1 MRTWASEKMIV
12 AAILLIF
19 PLCLAF
25 AAISDLLTMTIPN
38 RVSLILIVS
47 FAVLAPLS
55 GLALSAIGMHV
66 LGAAVVFGICFALF
80 ALNVMGGGDAKLLS
94 AAAIWFGYDPALLSF
109 LTYVGVIGG
118 LVTLAIL
125 LIRSQSNTILAI
137 GLPIPNSLLLAK
149 KVPYGIAIAI
159 GGFLAFP
166 SSPLFIAALE
176 SLK

>member
-1 MRTWASEKMIV
+1 MIV
-12 AAILLIF
+12 AAILLVF

-25 AAISDLLTMTIPN
+25 AAVSDLLTMMIPN
-38 RVSLILIVS
+38 RVSLIMVIS

-55 GLALSAIGMHV
+55 GLALPAIGMHA
-66 LGAAVVFGICFALF
+66 LGAAIVFGICFALF

-94 AAAIWFGYDPALLSF
+94 AAALWFGYEPALLSF
-109 LTYVGVIGG
+109 LAYVSVIGG

-149 KVPYGIAIAI
+149 KIPYGIAIAI
-159 GGFLAFP
+159 GGFMAFP

>member
-1 MRTWASEKMIV
+1 MVV
-12 AAILLIF
+12 AAIFLVF

-38 RVSLILIVS
+38 RVSLILIIS

-55 GLALSAIGMHV
+55 GLALPAIGMHA
-66 LGAAVVFGICFALF
+66 LGAAIVFGICFAMF

-109 LTYVGVIGG
+109 LTHVGLVGG

-125 LIRSQSNTILAI
+125 SIRAQANTILAI
-137 GLPIPNSLLLAK
+137 GLPVPNSLLIAK
-149 KVPYGIAIAI
+149 KIPYGIAIAI

-166 SSPLFIAALE
+166 SSPLFLAALE
-176 SLK
+176 GLK

>member
-1 MRTWASEKMIV
+1 MIV
-12 AAILLIF
+12 AAILLVF

-38 RVSLILIVS
+38 RVSLILVIS

-55 GLALSAIGMHV
+55 GLALPAIGMHA
-66 LGAAVVFGICFALF
+66 LGAAIVFGICFALF

-94 AAAIWFGYDPALLSF
+94 AAAIWFGYDPAQLSF
-109 LTYVGVIGG
+109 LVYVSVTGG
-118 LVTLAIL
+118 LVTFAIL
-125 LIRSQSNTILAI
+125 LIRSQANTILAI
-137 GLPIPNSLLLAK
+137 GLPIPNSLLLANK
-149 KVPYGIAIAI
+149 IPYGIAIAI

>member
-1 MRTWASEKMIV
+1 MIV
-12 AAILLIF
+12 AAILLVF

-38 RVSLILIVS
+38 RVSLILMIS

-55 GLALSAIGMHV
+55 GMALPAIGMHA
-66 LGAAVVFGICFALF
+66 LGAAIVFGICFALF

-94 AAAIWFGYDPALLSF
+94 AAAIWFGYDPVLLSF
-109 LTYVGVIGG
+109 LVYVSFIGG
-118 LVTLAIL
+118 LVTVAIL
-125 LIRSQSNTILAI
+125 LIRSQADMILAI

-149 KVPYGIAIAI
+149 KIPYGVAIAI
-159 GGFLAFP
+159 GGFVAFP
-166 SSPLFIAALE
+166 SSPLFLAALE

>member
-1 MRTWASEKMIV
+1 MIV
-12 AAILLIF
+12 AAILLVF

-38 RVSLILIVS
+38 RVSLIMVLS
-47 FAVLAPLS
+47 FVVLAPLS
-55 GLALSAIGMHV
+55 GLSLPAIGMHA
-66 LGAAVVFGICFALF
+66 LGAAIVFGICFALF

-109 LTYVGVIGG
+109 LVYVSVIGG

-125 LIRSQSNTILAI
+125 LIRSQANTILAI

-149 KVPYGIAIAI
+149 KIPYGIAIAI